1 MRLLGTAR
9 PARRVRKDR
18 ARDYKAR
25 ARAYKAFS
33 ASLAFACLAVLSSCA
48 TSPYAFR
55 SSPLAALGSE
65 AGAYLI
71 VPVAANRALLE
82 AASRNS
88 GQSISPSAL
97 DRARVVYASWSRDT
111 GDSGESGE
119 SGSSTR
125 ILAVGSFPKRFATLA
140 FPSSKG
146 WVRVTDD
153 AGSKWYQKEGWGA
166 AIPRNGLFASSAD
179 MPSFLADIERESGDV
194 TDFPPQLVDYLNE
207 SEKDGRVAILV
218 RDASIFTS
226 LFAGNKPA
234 GNNADDGAA
243 ADGETVGG
251 AATGGGLLLPIEEA
265 LVFAAPRA
273 DSYELTLH
281 LEAGDARRSRAL
293 AALARLAFGAR
304 SQSGSIGV
312 STEGSRVTVSGL
324 VLSVEALAEFA
335 RF

>member
-18 ARDYKAR
+18 AR
-25 ARAYKAFS
+25 AYKAFS
-33 ASLAFACLAVLSSCA
+33 ASLALACLAVLSSCA

-65 AGAYLI
+65 GGAYLI

-82 AASRNS
+82 AASRKA

-111 GDSGESGE
+111 GESGE